1 MSTGTMRATA
11 RQLQTAAAAYPLADA
26 DFAIDP
32 NDPRYFAKVNR
43 ELTWGLTL
51 NK

>member
-1 MSTGTMRATA
+1 MSTGTMRAKA
-11 RQLQTAAAAYPLADA
+11 RELQESALRLPLDRA
-26 DFAIDP
+26 
-32 NDPRYFAKVNR
+32 PRDGAGREFFAKIDR